1 MKALGS
7 FVAHDTEYNL
17 KYVIMYI
24 SLQNHINGNINMHL
38 MNQENKK
45 LHIIHPKYQTEKNI

>member
-7 FVAHDTEYNL
+7 FVAHDTDYNL
-17 KYVIMYI
+17 QYFIMYV

-38 MNQENKK
+38 MNQGNKK
-45 LHIIHPKYQTEKNI
+45 LHSIYPKYQTGKK